1 MGSIVSLSRLSNMNR
16 KEHWNQVYAT
26 SATGDVS
33 WHQPRPTSSLTL
45 LAAAGIAKEQGVI
58 DVGGGTSVLVD
69 CLLDAGFTQLAVLDL
84 SGAALALTRSRLGAR
99 AAAVHWFEA
108 DVTEFRPPM
117 RFVLWH
123 DRAVFHFLTAST
135 ERARYVE
142 SLKASL
148 VPGGHVIIATF
159 ALDGPAKC
167 SGLEVARYDAA
178 GLGAELGA
186 EFCFREQVDETHRT
200 PWQTEQRF
208 SYFRF
213 QWQG

>member
-1 MGSIVSLSRLSNMNR
+1 MNR
-16 KEHWNQVYAT
+16 KEHWNQVYET
-26 SATGDVS
+26 SAPGDVS
-33 WHQPRPTSSLTL
+33 WHQTSPASSLNL
-45 LAAAGIAKEQGVI
+45 IAAAAITSDQGVI

-69 CLLDAGFTQLAVLDL
+69 CLLDAGFTQMAVLDV
-84 SGAALALTRSRLGAR
+84 SGVALALTRRRLGAR

-108 DVTEFRPPM
+108 DATEFRPPM
-117 RFVLWH
+117 RFALWH
-123 DRAVFHFLTAST
+123 DRAVFHFLTASA

-167 SGLEVARYDAA
+167 SGLEVARYDAV
-178 GLGAELGA
+178 GMGAELGA
-186 EFCFREQVDETHRT
+186 EFCFREQLDETHRT
-200 PWQTEQRF
+200 PWQTEQHF

-213 QWQG
+213 QRQG